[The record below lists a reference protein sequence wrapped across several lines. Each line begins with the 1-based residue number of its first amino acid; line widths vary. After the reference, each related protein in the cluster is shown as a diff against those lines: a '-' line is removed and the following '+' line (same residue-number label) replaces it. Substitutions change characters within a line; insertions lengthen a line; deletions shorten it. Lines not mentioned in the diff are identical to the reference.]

1 MKKKYLMP
9 ALRIE
14 KFHVEDI
21 ITESVTDVLSPS
33 GVESDEYGRINFTDG
48 NTLQSIDY
56 TKFFK

>member
-1 MKKKYLMP
+1 MKKKYLVP

-14 KFHVEDI
+14 KFNVEDI
-21 ITESVTDVLSPS
+21 ITESMTNVLAGGITDKEMGTISF
-33 GVESDEYGRINFTDG
+33 DNG

>member
-1 MKKKYLMP
+1 MKKKYLVP

-14 KFHVEDI
+14 KFNVEDI
-21 ITESVTDVLSPS
+21 ITESVTNALV
-33 GVESDEYGRINFTDG
+33 GGISDNEMGTISFDQG